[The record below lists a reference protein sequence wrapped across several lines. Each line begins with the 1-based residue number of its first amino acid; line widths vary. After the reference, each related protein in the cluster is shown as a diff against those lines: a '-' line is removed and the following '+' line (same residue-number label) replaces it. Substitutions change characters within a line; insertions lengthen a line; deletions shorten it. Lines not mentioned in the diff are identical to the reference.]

1 MKTTMHSDMIEATR
15 LTREGRLIEATA
27 VLQRMLRS
35 GSEPDTKTEG
45 PYTAAAS
52 RPLGAADIVE
62 VTPEISEVRSARRTS
77 SIGRVEAE
85 FERRAVGQY
94 AIPRSPMSD
103 RLRGF
108 IEKVRHGLTQ
118 SGASRSS

>member
-77 SIGRVEAE
+77 SIGRVEADSSGGLSANTPSLGRQCPTGCAVSS
-85 FERRAVGQY
+85 RRFAM
-94 AIPRSPMSD
+94 A
-103 RLRGF
+103 
-108 IEKVRHGLTQ
+108 
-118 SGASRSS
+118 